1 MTPLREE
8 LRLRRREGL
17 GLNEA
22 VGKRI
27 VLSPSFEGG
36 KRKWNVRYHN
46 GMAIV
51 RRFKKPDIFLTYTF
65 PPDTPELVVELQQGQ
80 SAQVLKLCT
89 TTKFKCIV
97 RTDQIWLRVSLKL
110 RRICS

>member
-1 MTPLREE
+1 MTPLRDE

-65 PPDTPELVVELQQGQ
+65 PPDTPELVAELRQITK
-80 SAQVLKLCT
+80 VTLHCFKPILLKN
-89 TTKFKCIV
+89 F
-97 RTDQIWLRVSLKL
+97 
-110 RRICS
+110 